1 MTTFFTIL
9 ALIINIALGVLVYF
23 WGLGNGITRG
33 KEEANEN
40 IIKNYYVINK
50 KDYQHDQNLLNVISQ
65 LQDLFE
71 GDEEEIIDAGEY

>member
-9 ALIINIALGVLVYF
+9 ALVVNIALGVLVYF

-33 KEEANEN
+33 KEEIREDL
-40 IIKNYYVINK
+40 IKDYYVINK
-50 KDYQHDQNLLNVISQ
+50 KDYQHDQNLLNVIAQ

>member
-9 ALIINIALGVLVYF
+9 ALIVNIALGVLVYF

-33 KEEANEN
+33 KEEIREDL
-40 IIKNYYVINK
+40 IKDYYVINK
-50 KDYQHDQNLLNVISQ
+50 KDYQHDQNLLNVIAQ

-71 GDEEEIIDAGEY
+71 GEEEEIIDAGEY

>member
-9 ALIINIALGVLVYF
+9 ALIVNIALGVLVYL

-33 KEEANEN
+33 KEEIREAL
-40 IIKNYYVINK
+40 IKDYYVINK

-71 GDEEEIIDAGEY
+71 GEEEEIIDAGEY

>member
-9 ALIINIALGVLVYF
+9 ALIVNIALGVLVYF

-33 KEEANEN
+33 KEEIREDL
-40 IIKNYYVINK
+40 IKDYYVINK
-50 KDYQHDQNLLNVISQ
+50 KDYQHDQNLLNVIAQ

-71 GDEEEIIDAGEY
+71 GDEETIIDGGEY